1 MVEETSKMKNN
12 MKLIMENWRKSQK
25 LLNENEGVVK
35 YYVSDDAEYAD
46 DAEDID
52 KYVEIGLPSGEAK
65 SFLEIVTELVGKTL
79 VADDEIDDEGEPII
93 EEFVFSLDS
102 WGPTPIKATID
113 ILRNG
118 SPRFFIEEWA
128 RLNGYGAQGSG
139 RGAGYN

>member
-1 MVEETSKMKNN
+1 MKNN

-35 YYVSDDAEYAD
+35 YYVSEDKEYAD

-65 SFLEIVTELVGKTL
+65 SFLEIVTELIGKTL
-79 VADDEIDDEGEPII
+79 VTQDEIDDEGEPII
-93 EEFVFSLDS
+93 EELVFSLDP
-102 WGPTPIKATID
+102 WGPTPIDATIE
-113 ILRNG
+113 ILRRG

-128 RLNGYGAQGSG
+128 RLNGYNAQGSG